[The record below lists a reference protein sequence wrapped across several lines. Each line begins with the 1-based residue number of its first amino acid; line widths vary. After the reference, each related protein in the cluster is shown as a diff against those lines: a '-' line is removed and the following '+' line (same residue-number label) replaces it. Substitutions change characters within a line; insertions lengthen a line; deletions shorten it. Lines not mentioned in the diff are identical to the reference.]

1 MMWKAIGQ
9 SVIGTSHLATN
20 KSCEDAIAYKIVNT
34 TNNERALICCV
45 SDGAGSAEFA
55 AEASN
60 IATQKAVE
68 LFEKFITEKTDVENS
83 TVTAVAENI
92 YDELA
97 NLAEERG
104 VEINEFSC
112 TFLGCVLLAE
122 KSVFFQIGDG
132 AIIRDDGSNGYAA
145 IWWPQNG
152 EYSNTTVFLID
163 DVNFSNLKITVLNER
178 INEVAIITD
187 GLQHLTLNN
196 ETSSV
201 HGPFFSDLFKWLRM
215 ATKPEEVEI
224 LNNKLKEF
232 LSGQMINSRTDDDKT
247 LFLATTLHK

>member
-9 SVIGTSHLATN
+9 SAIGTSHLATN
-20 KSCEDAIAYKIVNT
+20 KSCEDAIAYKIVNAA
-34 TNNERALICCV
+34 NNETALICCV
-45 SDGAGSAEFA
+45 SDGAGSAAYAE
-55 AEASN
+55 EAST
-60 IATQKAVE
+60 IATQKAIE
-68 LFEKFITEKTDVENS
+68 LFEECIAAEKDVDNS
-83 TVTAVAENI
+83 IVMSVAENI
-92 YDELA
+92 YDVFA

-104 VEINEFSC
+104 VEINEFSS
-112 TFLGCVLLAE
+112 TFLGCILLPG

-132 AIIRDDGSNGYAA
+132 AIIRDDGNNGYAA

-152 EYSNTTVFLID
+152 EYSNTTVFLVD
-163 DVNFSNLKITVLNER
+163 DINFPNLKITTVNER

-215 ATKPEEVEI
+215 AKNAEETEI
-224 LNNKLKEF
+224 LNNKLREF

-247 LFLATTLHK
+247 LFLATTLNK

>member
-20 KSCEDAIAYKIVNT
+20 KPCEDAIAYRIVNT
-34 TNNERALICCV
+34 SNNGIALICCV
-45 SDGAGSAEFA
+45 SDGAGSAVYA
-55 AEASN
+55 QEASA
-60 IATQKAVE
+60 IATQKAIE
-68 LFEKFITEKTDVENS
+68 LFEEYIVAGKEVDNS
-83 TVTAVAENI
+83 VVIAIAENI
-92 YDELA
+92 YDKLA
-97 NLAEERG
+97 SLAEERS

-112 TFLGCVLLAE
+112 TFLGCVLLPE

-132 AIIRDDGSNGYAA
+132 AIIRDDNGGGYAA

-163 DVNFSNLKITVLNER
+163 DINFSNLKITILNER

-201 HGPFFSDLFKWLRM
+201 HAPFFSDLFKWLRM

>member
-1 MMWKAIGQ
+1 MIWKAIGQ
-9 SVIGTSHLATN
+9 SVIGTSHLGTN
-20 KSCEDAIAYKIVNT
+20 KSCEDAIAYKIVST
-34 TNNERALICCV
+34 ANNETALICCI
-45 SDGAGSAEFA
+45 SDGAGSAAYAE
-55 AEASN
+55 EASA

-68 LFEKFITEKTDVENS
+68 LLEEYVVAGKDVDNS
-83 TVTAVAENI
+83 TVISVAENI
-92 YDELA
+92 HDVFA
-97 NLAEERG
+97 NLAEERS

-112 TFLGCVLLAE
+112 TFLGCILLPE

-132 AIIRDDGSNGYAA
+132 AIIRDDGNNGYAA

-152 EYSNTTVFLID
+152 EYSNTTVFLVD
-163 DVNFSNLKITVLNER
+163 DTNFPNLKITTVNDC

-215 ATKPEEVEI
+215 ATRPEEIDI

-232 LSGQMINSRTDDDKT
+232 LSSPMINSRTDDDKT
-247 LFLATTLHK
+247 LFLATTLNK

>member
-1 MMWKAIGQ
+1 MWKAIGQ
-9 SVIGTSHLATN
+9 SVIGTSHLSTN
-20 KSCEDAIAYKIVNT
+20 KPCEDAMAYKIVST
-34 TNNERALICCV
+34 SDNEDALICCV
-45 SDGAGSAEFA
+45 SDGAGSAAYA
-55 AEASN
+55 AETSS
-60 IATQKAVE
+60 IATQKAVA
-68 LFEKFITEKTDVENS
+68 LFEECLLAGKDIDNS
-83 TVTAVAENI
+83 GVIAVAEDI

-97 NLAEERG
+97 NLAEARD
-104 VEINEFSC
+104 VELNEFSC
-112 TFLGCVLLAE
+112 TFLGCILLSE
-122 KSVFFQIGDG
+122 KAVFFQIGDG
-132 AIIRDDGSNGYAA
+132 AVIRDDGNNGYAA

-163 DVNFSNLKITVLNER
+163 DVNFPNLKITTVNER

-215 ATKPEEVEI
+215 ATKPEEIDI

-247 LFLATTLHK
+247 LFLATTLSK

>member
-20 KSCEDAIAYKIVNT
+20 KSCEDAITYKIVSTVNDET
-34 TNNERALICCV
+34 TLICCV
-45 SDGAGSAEFA
+45 SDGAGSASYA
-55 AEASN
+55 QEASA
-60 IATQKAVE
+60 IATKKAVE
-68 LFEKFITEKTDVENS
+68 LLEECIVAEKDVDNS
-83 TVTAVAENI
+83 TILSVAENI
-92 YDELA
+92 YDTLS

-104 VEINEFSC
+104 VELNEFSC
-112 TFLGCVLLAE
+112 TFLGCILLTE
-122 KSVFFQIGDG
+122 KAVFFQIGDG
-132 AIIRDDGSNGYAA
+132 AIIRDDGNNGYAA

-163 DVNFSNLKITVLNER
+163 DINFSNLKIATVNER
-178 INEVAIITD
+178 IDEVAIITD

-215 ATKPEEVEI
+215 ATKPEEIDI

-232 LSGQMINSRTDDDKT
+232 LSSQMINSRTDDDKT
-247 LFLATTLHK
+247 LFLATKLDK

>member
-9 SVIGTSHLATN
+9 SDIGTSHLATG
-20 KSCEDAIAYKIVNT
+20 KSCEDAITYKVVNAA
-34 TNNERALICCV
+34 NNETALICCV
-45 SDGAGSAEFA
+45 SDGAGSAAYAE
-55 AEASN
+55 EAST

-68 LFEKFITEKTDVENS
+68 LFEEYLVAEKDVDNA
-83 TVTAVAENI
+83 TVMSVAENI
-92 YDELA
+92 YDILA

-112 TFLGCVLLAE
+112 TFLGCILLPE

-132 AIIRDDGSNGYAA
+132 AIIRDDGNNGYAA

-152 EYSNTTVFLID
+152 EYSNTTVFLAD
-163 DVNFSNLKITVLNER
+163 DINFPNLKITIVNER

-215 ATKPEEVEI
+215 TTKADEIEI

-232 LSGQMINSRTDDDKT
+232 LSSHMINSRTDDDKT
-247 LFLATTLHK
+247 LFLATTLSK